1 MKKALIRVMFALVA
15 VFALAAPAFAS
26 TANTYTMP
34 DIGTAF
40 SGSLA
45 ALWTNV
51 LDVVTIVLPA
61 GLAIMGIAIAIG
73 LGKKFIK
80 MFSRG

>member
-1 MKKALIRVMFALVA
+1 M
-15 VFALAAPAFAS
+15 PA
-26 TANTYTMP
+26 TPTYAMP
-34 DIGTAF
+34 EIGTHFGTA
-40 SGSLA
+40 LN

-51 LDVVTIVLPA
+51 LDVVVIVLPA
-61 GLAIMGIAIAIG
+61 GLAIMGLAIAIG